1 MNSIKTNL
9 ILNTGAIMPIIGL
22 GTWKSAPDKAGEAVE
37 YSLLESGYRHIDC
50 AAIYRNEKEIGEA
63 FIKVFGSGKVKRE
76 DIFITS
82 KLWNSE
88 HHKESVRK
96 ACERTLADLNL
107 EYLDLY
113 LMHWGVAIPYNDTP
127 TGNPLGRWN
136 EQLDENGFLLTEKVS
151 IRETWEAMEELV
163 QAGLVKAIGVSNFTA
178 PMLNDLISYAKVKPA
193 VNQIELHAYLQQ
205 SELVEFCKYNNVV
218 VTAYSPLGSPGN
230 YKDKGFPE
238 LIEDKTIK
246 EIANNHKK
254 SPAQVL
260 IRWGIQ
266 RGTVLIPKS
275 TTPERIKENIDVFD
289 FELSEEEM
297 KIIQELN
304 RNLRFVNPGIWWKIP
319 YFN

>member
-127 TGNPLGRWN
+127 TDNPLGRWN

-246 EIANNHKK
+246 EIANI
-254 SPAQVL
+254 